1 MAGSGDSGSTWA
13 DVVKSLMDTFQLLR
27 DIFGY
32 ALPGMVFAGIGVAS
46 GRIQLQHIENLFL
59 PYHPPNWALAGLGVT
74 ACYIIGHLLASIAYL
89 PIDLHKWWKCY
100 VKKDYEWLE
109 WHPTEICATDL
120 KWRHF
125 YPELFHDMDR
135 RETMGLLGY
144 STLTAMLAGYAI
156 FYLLQL
162 SLPTTLLVISAFVF
176 VDGLTLMQHLSR
188 VRQAIHAAGDEIQKY
203 EEAHAGSG
211 DAKKVVAGA
220 LQAAIDEVNKPAVG
234 K

>member
-46 GRIQLQHIENLFL
+46 GRIELKNVEAMFL
-59 PYHPPNWALAGLGVT
+59 PYHLPNWALAGLGVA
-74 ACYIIGHLLASIAYL
+74 ACYVTGHLLASIAYL
-89 PIDLHKWWKCY
+89 PIDIHKY
-100 VKKDYEWLE
+100 VRRHDQKWMEE
-109 WHPTEICATDL
+109 HPTEVCATDL

-135 RETMGLLGY
+135 RETMALLMY
-144 STLTAMLAGYAI
+144 STLAAMVLGYVV
-156 FYLLQL
+156 FYWLVLPPRTTILLL
-162 SLPTTLLVISAFVF
+162 SAFIF

-188 VRQAIHAAGDEIQKY
+188 VRKAIHKAGDEIQAY
-203 EEAHAGSG
+203 EEAHSGGG
-211 DAKKVVAGA
+211 DAKKVVASA
-220 LQAAIDEVNKPAVG
+220 MQAALNDVNKPGGG